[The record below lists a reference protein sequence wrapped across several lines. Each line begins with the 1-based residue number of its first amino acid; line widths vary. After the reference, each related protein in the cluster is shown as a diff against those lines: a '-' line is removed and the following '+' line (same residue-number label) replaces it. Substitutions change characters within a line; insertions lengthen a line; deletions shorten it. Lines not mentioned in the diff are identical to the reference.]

1 MLLFIR
7 SIYQVYLTWQN
18 TNGNGS
24 LIEWYKIMWESGQ
37 SAVNSSNN
45 NFAYNYTLSGL
56 SEPGNLYNVSVRL
69 EFNMLTSVNTTTN
82 NYTNPVQPQSLK
94 VTEQYTNILKLT
106 CNLTRSWLV
115 FYICV
120 NTTTE
125 SANTT
130 RAYVDNNIDSQK

>member
-1 MLLFIR
+1 
-7 SIYQVYLTWQN
+7 
-18 TNGNGS
+18 
-24 LIEWYKIMWESGQ
+24 MWESGQ

-82 NYTNPVQPQSLK
+82 NYTNPVQPQSIK